1 MSIVEK
7 GTTNKAKKRDVE
19 SHNIFEYFGIRL
31 LIVGRDLCFKPR
43 SASYPLK
50 VCLRS
55 IRYCCG
61 KLFEGCER
69 C

>member
-7 GTTNKAKKRDVE
+7 GTTNKAKKRNVE

-31 LIVGRDLCFKPR
+31 LIAESDLCFKPR
-43 SASYPLK
+43 PGSYPLK

-55 IRYCCG
+55 IRYCCE
-61 KLFEGCER
+61 KLFEGCR
-69 C
+69 RR